1 KLGPIVA
8 LILLVPSGL
17 GLAALGLVAGY
28 GAATG
33 EWLLPMDLLRY
44 FLFASTAFA
53 LIGPVILPMR
63 DGGNAVRLLLLP
75 IPRLALYTAH
85 VTGALAEPW
94 VLLTVPPLVTIPIG
108 LAAGG
113 RLATAGLALLAG
125 TAFLLITIGLTS
137 LVSSAIQLLLRD
149 RRRSD
154 FVMLFLVVALPMLG
168 LAPSII
174 TAQRAS
180 ERLADEAAGRRSVP
194 HAPSRLEVAARRTYA
209 YLPSELYA
217 KATTLGRGTSRRS
230 AFPLAGLA
238 AIALVIQALGFAA

>member
-1 KLGPIVA
+1 MCGRARASARRSRNCSSTWLAASAPPPISTGCDVTRILRAFLWLRWRVLVNSLERTGARDTIERFSIATEKLGPIVA

-33 EWLLPMDLLRY
+33 EWLLPMDLLQY

-75 IPRLALYTAH
+75 IPRLAFYTAH

-137 LVSSAIQLLLRD
+137 LVSSAIQLL
-149 RRRSD
+149 
-154 FVMLFLVVALPMLG
+154 
-168 LAPSII
+168 
-174 TAQRAS
+174 
-180 ERLADEAAGRRSVP
+180 
-194 HAPSRLEVAARRTYA
+194 
-209 YLPSELYA
+209 
-217 KATTLGRGTSRRS
+217 
-230 AFPLAGLA
+230 
-238 AIALVIQALGFAA
+238 